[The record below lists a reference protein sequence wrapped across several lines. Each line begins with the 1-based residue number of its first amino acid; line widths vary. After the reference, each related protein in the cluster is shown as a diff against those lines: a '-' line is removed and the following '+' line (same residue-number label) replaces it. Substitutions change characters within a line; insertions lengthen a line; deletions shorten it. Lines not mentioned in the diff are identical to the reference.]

1 MGRQT
6 NGPGPISFTS
16 KFIEEAKAML
26 KDYGCVKV
34 SDLHARLL
42 EAGRRASESS
52 VRVALVGRKGSVRLE
67 RLERQLDDQEPFLSD
82 ALSLNLQIS
91 VLKDPTSDLLDEI
104 AEWLKD
110 RPPRSI
116 LRAFFTEI
124 SLDSQPLRGYICQ
137 RQGEPSIT
145 GYEQLSETSK
155 QDVQA
160 LWISLGTRLKYAKS
174 FLSSITPGTITT
186 VLDNCETSDNKLIVR
201 DIQDLKKII
210 LALQST
216 INRSIQAIP
225 ALNDQKTLSQ
235 AVEETTLTGL
245 QAEDTL
251 KVRRL
256 ASSPLQHGD
265 SSTVLPNVQ
274 AATDP
279 LPVLQ
284 SLRLVHDG
292 VRGDILI
299 EYKYSEHLSADREHA
314 INADRMHQLVLI
326 LQAPKVD
333 DYGTLQC
340 LGWSPEPKS
349 ARDALHFQ
357 IPPGYQ
363 NEPITLREVI
373 QKFRRVEWPTL
384 GQKFTIA
391 KSIGQALR
399 KWHLAGWVHQGITS
413 YNVVF
418 FRGESEGR
426 VDFSRPYLCGFEYT
440 RVVGKKSSE
449 RHPSHMICEYELYRH
464 PKRQGDALVTHQK
477 EHDLYSYGLLLLEI
491 GRWVT
496 VAQDFFSKSEELR
509 PRDLRERF
517 LKKASGLLK
526 STMGEAYEDAVM
538 TCIKGDFRIR
548 SDDKSQSRLDKAFED
563 LVLNKIPDGSEVD
576 APRNCY

>member
-1 MGRQT
+1 
-6 NGPGPISFTS
+6 
-16 KFIEEAKAML
+16 ML
-26 KDYGCVKV
+26 EDYGCVKV

-42 EAGRRASESS
+42 EAGRKAPESS
-52 VRVALVGRKGSVRLE
+52 VRVALAGRKGSVRLE
-67 RLERQLDDQEPFLSD
+67 RLERRLDDQELSLSD

-91 VLKDPTSDLLDEI
+91 VPRDPTSDLLDEI

-116 LRAFFTEI
+116 LQASFTEI

-155 QDVQA
+155 HDVQA

-174 FLSSITPGTITT
+174 FLSSVTSETITT
-186 VLDNCETSDNKLIVR
+186 LLDNGESSDNKLIMR

-216 INRSIQAIP
+216 INRSIQALP
-225 ALNDQKTLSQ
+225 ALNDRKTLSQ

-256 ASSPLQHGD
+256 ASSPLQHDD
-265 SSTVLPNVQ
+265 SSTVLPNIQ

-279 LPVLQ
+279 LPVFQ

-292 VRGDILI
+292 ARGDILI
-299 EYKYSEHLSADREHA
+299 EYKYSEHLSADRGHA

-326 LQAPKVD
+326 LQAPNSD

-357 IPPGYQ
+357 IPSGCQ

-373 QKFRRVEWPTL
+373 TKFRRVERPTL
-384 GQKFTIA
+384 GQKLTIA

-413 YNVVF
+413 FNIVF
-418 FRGESEGR
+418 FRGEVDGG
-426 VDFSRPYLCGFEYT
+426 VDFSKPYLCGFEYT
-440 RVVGKKSSE
+440 RVVGKQSSE
-449 RHPSHMICEYELYRH
+449 RHPSHMSCQYELYRH
-464 PKRQGDALVTHQK
+464 PKRQGDALITHQK

-496 VAQDFFSKSEELR
+496 VAQDFFSESEGLR
-509 PRDLRERF
+509 PRDLRERI

-538 TCIKGDFRIR
+538 TCIKGDFRIK
-548 SDDKSQSRLDKAFED
+548 SDDKSQSRLDKDFENV
-563 LVLNKIPDGSEVD
+563 VLNRIPDGREVD
-576 APRNCY
+576 APSYFY